1 MRFTII
7 SILLILG
14 SITGKSQNI
23 EQGKAFQFN
32 LQECLEYAYK
42 NNDSLK
48 NAQLDIESAKYKVK
62 ETVGIGLPQV
72 SGTASFQDYL
82 KVPQIQFPNFNYLI
96 PDILRKQNI
105 TATNPTTRE
114 TYPVNIPESTES
126 PFSLFGFQ
134 QKYNANYALNVS
146 QLLFNGTYL
155 VGLKASKTFKELSEK
170 NYTRSRISTT
180 VAVTKAY
187 YQVLVSNEQ
196 LRLLDANLKQL
207 SQQVKET
214 TQLNKQGFV
223 EKIDLDRLRVLYNNL
238 NTSRENTERLLV
250 LSTQLLKF
258 QMGMPVTEEL
268 TVKDKIENISLD
280 ITSSL
285 AVDTSAYKNRI
296 EYSLLETQSRLN
308 QLDLQRIKSQGLP
321 SLAAIGSTGNS
332 YQSSSFK
339 NLFDMNLPSV
349 YIGVQLSVPIFSG
362 FQRTY
367 QIKQARIA
375 LQKTNNVLNVAKN
388 GFLLQQEQARITYQN
403 SIKSLDNQKANMDLA
418 RQVLNVSKIKYKEG
432 VGSSIEVTQAQTELE
447 TAENNYIQALFNALV
462 SKVDLDNAYGH
473 IQ

>member
-72 SGTASFQDYL
+72 SGTASFQDYI
-82 KVPQIQFPNFNYLI
+82 KVPKIPFPSSEYGLQNYLFENRVQ
-96 PDILRKQNI
+96 LRDKQTNAVVDAPAP
-105 TATNPTTRE
+105 TADQFT
-114 TYPVNIPESTES
+114 
-126 PFSLFGFQ
+126 LFGFQ

>member
-1 MRFTII
+1 MRFII
-7 SILLILG
+7 VYILIILSSIAAG
-14 SITGKSQNI
+14 AQDNPERKTY
-23 EQGKAFQFN
+23 QFN
-32 LQECLEYAYK
+32 LQESLEYAYR

-48 NAQLDIESAKYKVK
+48 NAQLDIESAKYKVR
-62 ETVGIGLPQV
+62 ETVGIGLPQL
-72 SGTASFQDYL
+72 SGTATFQDYM
-82 KVPQIQFPNFNYLI
+82 KVPKIPFPSSEYGLQNYLFENRVQ
-96 PDILRKQNI
+96 LRDKSTNAVVDAPAP
-105 TATNPTTRE
+105 TADQFT
-114 TYPVNIPESTES
+114 
-126 PFSLFGFQ
+126 LFGFQ
-134 QKYNANYALNVS
+134 QKYNANYALNVN

-170 NYTRSRISTT
+170 NYTRSKISTT

-207 SQQVKET
+207 SQQLKET
-214 TQLNKQGFV
+214 TELNKQGFV
-223 EKIDLDRLRVLYNNL
+223 EKIDLDRLRVVYNNL
-238 NTSRENTERLLV
+238 NTTRENTERLLE

-258 QMGMPVTEEL
+258 QIGMPVTDEL
-268 TVKDKIENISLD
+268 TVKDKIENVSLD
-280 ITSSL
+280 INSSI

-296 EYSLLETQSRLN
+296 EYSLLETQFKLN

-321 SLAAIGSTGNS
+321 TLAAFGSTGSS
-332 YQSSSFK
+332 YQSSSFG
-339 NLFDMNLPSV
+339 NLFDLNLPSV
-349 YIGVQLSVPIFSG
+349 YVGVQLSVPIFSG

-403 SIKSLDNQKANMDLA
+403 SIKSLNNQKANMDLA
-418 RQVLNVSKIKYKEG
+418 REVLRVSRIKYKEG

-447 TAENNYIQALFNALV
+447 TAENNYIQALYNALV
-462 SKVDLDNAYGH
+462 SKVDLDNAYGR